1 MNWNELPLNL
11 ARQSAC
17 RADEKNWQTLY
28 HTLCIHTGKILAA
41 LVPAHGEMGM
51 LYMSAPFETLLGLL
65 LSNSND
71 QQVERPC
78 VKLMWFCGSFYNGIG
93 ELQHKG

>member
-1 MNWNELPLNL
+1 LQEEAHAGQMRKTRKP
-11 ARQSAC
+11 
-17 RADEKNWQTLY
+17 LY

-51 LYMSAPFETLLGLL
+51 LYMSAPFEILLGLL

-71 QQVERPC
+71 QQVEGPC